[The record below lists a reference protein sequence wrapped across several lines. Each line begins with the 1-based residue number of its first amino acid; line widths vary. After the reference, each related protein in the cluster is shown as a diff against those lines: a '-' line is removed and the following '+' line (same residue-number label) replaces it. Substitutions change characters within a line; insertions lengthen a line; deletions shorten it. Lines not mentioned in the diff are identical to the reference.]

1 MVGVKKFLGTPQS
14 LWWLTVGALAI
25 VIVLLIA
32 RRLYG

>member
-1 MVGVKKFLGTPQS
+1 MSGMQKFLRSPQA
-14 LWWLTVGALAI
+14 LWWLAVGALAI

>member
-1 MVGVKKFLGTPQS
+1 MNDVKKFLKTPQS
-14 LWWLTVGALAI
+14 LWWLAVGALAI

>member
-1 MVGVKKFLGTPQS
+1 MIGMKKFLRSSQS
-14 LWWLTVGALAI
+14 LWWLAVGAFAI

>member
-1 MVGVKKFLGTPQS
+1 MSNVKKFLKAPQS
-14 LWWLTVGALAI
+14 LWWLAVGGLAI

>member
-1 MVGVKKFLGTPQS
+1 MTGMKKSLRAPQS
-14 LWWLTVGALAI
+14 LWWLAVGVLAI

>member
-1 MVGVKKFLGTPQS
+1 MAGMKNFLRTPQA
-14 LWWLTVGALAI
+14 LWWLAVGALAI